1 MTDEKQQDD
10 PQEEAGQEEAGPP
23 AAEASAES
31 TGAPSADAPSMEEEP
46 QDVEGL
52 RARLEEEKAKAQSY
66 LEKWQRAAADFQNHK
81 RRVEQER
88 SEMGR
93 LANASFVLNLLPLVD
108 DIERALRTVDAK
120 LAGLTWIDGIWLIY
134 RKFQAV
140 LENAGCREI
149 PADGQPFDPKV
160 HEAISEAPGE
170 EGKVISVVQKGYK
183 LGDRVIRP
191 AMVIVGKAA
200 AGEEKRDAGE
210 EESGNKSG

>member
-1 MTDEKQQDD
+1 
-10 PQEEAGQEEAGPP
+10 
-23 AAEASAES
+23 
-31 TGAPSADAPSMEEEP
+31 MEEEP

-52 RARLEEEKAKAQSY
+52 RARLEEEKAKVQGY

-140 LENAGCREI
+140 RENAGCREI
-149 PADGQPFDPKV
+149 PADGLPFDPKV

-183 LGDRVIRP
+183 LGDRVVRP
-191 AMVIVGKAA
+191 AMVIVGKAE
-200 AGEEKRDAGE
+200 AGDEDRETGEDEKEG
-210 EESGNKSG
+210 